1 MILIK
6 SQKITKN
13 QLIKEKLLK
22 PSKNKSTLLKD
33 FSKQQVFN
41 KTNNNSNE
49 TNSSVHATEQ
59 IENTV
64 SYSIYETTHNIK
76 TTLVKKYQN
85 KKRKES
91 KHINTIKLDK
101 STRQINSTY
110 SYQNKRSIN
119 QSKTFKRNT
128 FTKNSTHYIQKSISS
143 VTEIAVSLFN
153 TVKTTITT
161 ASNII
166 SYSVGMILLVVVVLF
181 MGVFASLSDNTVYS
195 GSLVELSDEVIAY
208 TDTITNYAIKYD
220 IEEYVPLI
228 QAIMMHESKGIG
240 NDPMN
245 ASELEYN
252 TNYPDLIEYP
262 ELSIDVGIH
271 FLSDCIL
278 KSEVTSPSVTNKL
291 YLAIQSYDY
300 GLEYIDWALAHFGG
314 YSKSNAQVYLDLKK
328 EQTNNTFVGNAN
340 YVPNVLVYY
349 RSSSK
354 IVEIAKNEVG
364 NIGGKKYWS
373 WYGFNSRVEWCACF
387 VSWCAE
393 QSGDLNVS
401 IPRFS
406 GVDYGMEWFKK
417 NNKWQNSNYIPSP
430 GDVIFFDWDYDHDP
444 DHVGIVEKVENNKI
458 FTIEGNSSDRCR
470 NKVYITSSNEIYG
483 YGIRSNQ

>member
-22 PSKNKSTLLKD
+22 PSKNKSNLLKD
-33 FSKQQVFN
+33 FTKQQVFN
-41 KTNNNSNE
+41 KTNKRTNE
-49 TNSSVHATEQ
+49 NSSSVQATEQ

-64 SYSIYETTHNIK
+64 SYSTYETANNIK

-101 STRQINSTY
+101 STRQINSSY
-110 SYQNKRSIN
+110 SYQNKRPIN
-119 QSKTFKRNT
+119 QSKTFKRSS
-128 FTKNSTHYIQKSISS
+128 FAKNSTPYIQKNISS
-143 VTEIAVSLFN
+143 ITEIAISLFN
-153 TVKTTITT
+153 TVKTSVITT
-161 ASNII
+161 SNII
-166 SYSVGMILLVVVVLF
+166 SYSIGMILLIVVVLF
-181 MGVFASLSDNTVYS
+181 IGVFASLSDNSVYS

-208 TDTITNYAIKYD
+208 TETITNYAIKYD
-220 IEEYVPLI
+220 VEEYVPLI
-228 QAIMMHESKGIG
+228 QAIMMHESKGLG
-240 NDPMN
+240 NDPMD
-245 ASELEYN
+245 ASTFEYN
-252 TNYPDLIEYP
+252 PNYPDLIENP

-271 FLSDCIL
+271 FLSDCIQ
-278 KSEVTSPSVTNKL
+278 KAEVTSPSDTDKL

-300 GLEYIDWALAHFGG
+300 GLEYIDWALTHFSG
-314 YSKSNAQVYLDLKK
+314 YSKSNSQVYLDLKK
-328 EQTNNTFVGNAN
+328 EQTNNTFEGNAN

-349 RSSSK
+349 RSNSK

-364 NIGGKKYWS
+364 NIGGQKYWS

-406 GVDYGMEWFKK
+406 GVDYGMQWFKE
-417 NNKWQNSNYIPSP
+417 NNKWQNSTYIPSP
-430 GDVIFFDWDYDHDP
+430 GDIIFFDWDYDHDP
-444 DHVGIVEKVENNKI
+444 DHVGIVEKIENNTI
-458 FTIEGNSSDRCR
+458 YTIEGNSNDRCR
-470 NKVYITSSNEIYG
+470 IKTYNLSSNIILG
-483 YGIRSNQ
+483 YGII